1 METHKREE
9 SRSKWDR
16 VWVGLLV
23 ALVVPFIVMV
33 LYWYAL
39 LSSQMSFGSM
49 FTDIGAQGIMKVISL
64 CASPDLL
71 VFWWFNK
78 KNWTSA
84 SKGMVL
90 AIIIMLIYTVIVK
103 L

>member
-1 METHKREE
+1 METHKRED

-23 ALVVPFIVMV
+23 ALCVPLLVMV

-39 LSSQMSFGSM
+39 LSKEMSLGDM
-49 FTDIGAQGIMKVISL
+49 FRVGADRLMKVISI

-78 KNWTSA
+78 NNWTNA
-84 SKGMVL
+84 SKGVVLMIVLMVV
-90 AIIIMLIYTVIVK
+90 YTVIVK

>member
-1 METHKREE
+1 MEIHKREE
-9 SRSKWDR
+9 SRSKWDT

-23 ALVVPFIVMV
+23 ALILPFIVML

-39 LSSQMSFGSM
+39 LSSKMSLGSM
-49 FTDIGAQGIMKVISL
+49 FTDIGAQGLMKVISI

-78 KNWTSA
+78 KNWTNA
-84 SKGMVL
+84 SKGCVL
-90 AIIIMLIYTVIVK
+90 AIVVMLVFTLIVK